1 MFPTVSVYRTGPTS
15 ARPTSGRGTTCELVA
30 LRVWRFACGASRVAL
45 RVWRF
50 ACGASR
56 VALRVWRFAC
66 GASRVALRVWRFA
79 CGASRVALRVA
90 EVVCKP
96 GCKSGW
102 MGHDSYMVE
111 RMKRHWREFSEGK
124 PGERFKERYRRR
136 QEAERGHILWR
147 IFLIVLGAVI
157 AVGS

>member
-1 MFPTVSVYRTGPTS
+1 
-15 ARPTSGRGTTCELVA
+15 
-30 LRVWRFACGASRVAL
+30 
-45 RVWRF
+45 
-50 ACGASR
+50 
-56 VALRVWRFAC
+56 
-66 GASRVALRVWRFA
+66 
-79 CGASRVALRVA
+79 
-90 EVVCKP
+90 
-96 GCKSGW
+96 

-157 AVGS
+157 AVGSLVLAPLPGPGWATVFVGLMILGGDLLPAARFLDWLEMQLRRLWRLVWTFWRASFRGKVAVVVLAGSCAAAL